1 MHDTVRSNRQFKRD
15 IEMKITSGRYK
26 YRNIEVPKGIRP
38 TTEKVREA
46 IFSMV
51 MQWIPDAEALDLFA
65 GSGAMGL
72 EALSRGAAKC
82 TFVEASRQNQKV
94 LIGNI
99 DNCGAGELS
108 TVIGKDFTSALAELR
123 ENNGGF
129 KYDLVIIDPPYEK
142 IGYYGTAMDLL
153 QEYALIDE
161 ASVVVCEHLYDN
173 QLSDT
178 YGKLRKIKAKKYG
191 TIGVDVF
198 CIL

>member
-129 KYDLVIIDPPYEK
+129 DK
-142 IGYYGTAMDLL
+142 ILFFLYFLL
-153 QEYALIDE
+153 RP
-161 ASVVVCEHLYDN
+161 V
-173 QLSDT
+173 
-178 YGKLRKIKAKKYG
+178 
-191 TIGVDVF
+191 
-198 CIL
+198 